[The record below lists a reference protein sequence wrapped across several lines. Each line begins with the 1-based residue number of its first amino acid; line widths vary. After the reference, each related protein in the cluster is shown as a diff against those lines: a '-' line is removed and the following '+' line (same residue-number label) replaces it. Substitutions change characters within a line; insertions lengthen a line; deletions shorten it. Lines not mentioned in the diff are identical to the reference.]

1 MKFAS
6 ISSAAV
12 ATLANLA
19 TAMPTESKVSE
30 RTQPGAISLLVHSS
44 GCGLLGCRY
53 DFSLIAQDNYVPGI
67 NGFNV
72 NCVTSTIA
80 DGQTGGCNYSPT
92 NQFVSYEFT
101 VKYQETTKIT
111 IHHEING
118 TVVATA
124 KGDWNAAGLEV
135 PIPVVS

>member
-1 MKFAS
+1 MKYAT

-12 ATLANLA
+12 ATLASLA
-19 TAMPTESKVSE
+19 TALPTASK
-30 RTQPGAISLLVHSS
+30 RTEPGAISLLVHSS

-53 DFSLIAQDNYVPGI
+53 DFSLIAQDDYVPGI

-72 NCVTSTIA
+72 NCVTGTMS

-101 VKYQETTKIT
+101 AKYPDPTKIT

-118 TVVATA
+118 TLVATA
-124 KGDWNAAGLEV
+124 MGDWNAGGLEV

>member
-1 MKFAS
+1 MKFAA

-12 ATLANLA
+12 ATLASLA
-19 TAMPTESKVSE
+19 TAIPTESNVSK

-44 GCGLLGCRY
+44 GCGLIGCRY

-72 NCVTSTIA
+72 ECVTGTFI
-80 DGQTGGCNYSPT
+80 DGQTGGCNYSPA
-92 NQFVSYEFT
+92 NQFVSYEFSW
-101 VKYQETTKIT
+101 KYPEAQKIT

-124 KGDWNAAGLEV
+124 MGDWNAGGLEV

>member
-6 ISSAAV
+6 ISLATV

-72 NCVTSTIA
+72 NCVTSVIA
-80 DGQTGGCNYSPT
+80 DGQTGSCNYSPT
-92 NQFVSYEFT
+92 NQVVSYEFT
-101 VKYQETTKIT
+101 VKNQATKIT

-118 TVVATA
+118 AVVATA
-124 KGDWNAAGLEV
+124 NGDWNAAGLEV